1 MFVPSCLSSQ
11 DPDSSHQ
18 QVPESHYDI
27 APVHIS
33 QASPDR
39 IAPSQQ
45 TMRPLQ
51 SSARSSP
58 NHSVPLSPSSPF
70 ESAGQA
76 IDSGI
81 GSSGSTSSVCEIAVS
96 DATTSDSQG
105 AGNLYDQVAV
115 AEQPVQPKDLHFET
129 AAHESHPT
137 AQIANAQM
145 ETSTPQ
151 VQAFSNY
158 SPLDTINGTD
168 NNISIQQNR
177 PSTALSPNFFNP
189 HSSAYLPTNACFHS
203 SQSHEPRTST
213 SDHSTPTCYQN
224 MSDAL
229 TPNYGGLAQAIHS
242 QQSAGPV
249 HSGFLDV
256 SQAFQDFCVHNGFD
270 DTTQAMNS
278 HAGSS
283 DVSGITYSAE
293 MGLDR
298 PYPVGSLQGMD
309 QVSGVDD
316 TDSRIRLDGYH
327 SVSQAVEPLLL
338 YGFANANSAIQE
350 GRYIS
355 S

>member
-1 MFVPSCLSSQ
+1 MG
-11 DPDSSHQ
+11 
-18 QVPESHYDI
+18 
-27 APVHIS
+27 
-33 QASPDR
+33 
-39 IAPSQQ
+39 
-45 TMRPLQ
+45 PLQ
-51 SSARSSP
+51 LSARSSP
-58 NHSVPLSPSSPF
+58 NHSVPLSSSSPF
-70 ESAGQA
+70 ESTEQA

-81 GSSGSTSSVCEIAVS
+81 GSSGSTSSVCEIALS

-105 AGNLYDQVAV
+105 AGNLSNQVAV
-115 AEQPVQPKDLHFET
+115 AVQPFQPKDLHFET
-129 AAHESHPT
+129 AAHENHPT

-151 VQAFSNY
+151 VQEFSNY

-177 PSTALSPNFFNP
+177 PSTALPPNFFNP
-189 HSSAYLPTNACFHS
+189 HSSAYLPTNTCFHS
-203 SQSHEPRTST
+203 SQSHERGTST

-229 TPNYGGLAQAIHS
+229 TPSNYGGLAQAIHS

-256 SQAFQDFCVHNGFD
+256 SQAFQDFCVHDGFD

-278 HAGSS
+278 HVGSS
-283 DVSGITYSAE
+283 DVSGITYSAG

-298 PYPVGSLQGMD
+298 PYHVGSLQGMD
-309 QVSGVDD
+309 QVPGVDD

-338 YGFANANSAIQE
+338 YGFANANSAIQD